1 MRTDR
6 TASHTRVIAGA
17 GFVLTASLAL
27 LAAGQ
32 REAAVTDA
40 WLQWGGPHRNFVVE
54 SSPLAS
60 RWPADGPRRAWSRPL
75 GDGHSAILVDE
86 ERLYTIYRP
95 PPSRAGQEWADEEVV
110 VALEE
115 ATGKTLWEHRY
126 PSRPLDFKFG
136 AGPYATPLI
145 VGRRLFTVGTN
156 NQLFAFDKLTGKVEW
171 SHDLVEE
178 LGAQEHLIRPAIK
191 AGISSSPLAYDD
203 TIIVMA
209 GGKGQAVMAF
219 DQATGELVWKG
230 GDFNIA
236 QASPILIDVDGE
248 QQLVAFGGMDV
259 NGLDPETGKLLW
271 SHPHDTSG
279 DMNISTP
286 LWSPDNLLFVTSAY
300 NGGSRMLRLAGNG
313 TSTQVDEQWF
323 TNRLRVHISTVIR
336 LDDFIVGSS
345 GDFGPTP
352 LTAVDVKTGEL
363 LWQDRSFS
371 RAHLVNASGTLVILD
386 EDGVLGLAK
395 ATRDGLEVL
404 ARAEVL
410 TSRAWTVPSLVGA
423 SLYARD
429 RQHIVKLD
437 LPTS

>member
-1 MRTDR
+1 MRKDR
-6 TASHTRVIAGA
+6 TGSRTHVIAAA
-17 GFVLTASLAL
+17 GCILTAAL
-27 LAAGQ
+27 TLVAAGQ
-32 REAAVTDA
+32 REAATDG
-40 WLQWGGPHRNFVVE
+40 WLQWGGPQRNFVVQ
-54 SSPLAS
+54 SPSLAS
-60 RWPADGPRRAWSRPL
+60 SWPAEGPQRVWSRPL

-86 ERLYTIYRP
+86 GRLYTMYRP
-95 PPSRAGQEWADEEVV
+95 APSQPGQEWADEEIV

-115 ATGKTLWEHRY
+115 ATGKTIWEHRY

-145 VGRRLFTVGTN
+145 IGRRLFTVGTN
-156 NQLFAFDKLTGKVEW
+156 NQLYAFDKVTGKVEW
-171 SHDLVEE
+171 SHDLVEDF
-178 LGAQEHLIRPAIK
+178 GAQERLIRPAIK

-203 TIIVMA
+203 TILVMA

-219 DQATGELVWKG
+219 DQATGEVVWKS
-230 GDFNIA
+230 GDFNIS

-248 QQLVAFGGMDV
+248 TQLVAFGGMDV
-259 NGLDPETGKLLW
+259 NGLDPATGRLLW

-286 LWSPDNLLFVTSAY
+286 LWGPGDLLFVTSAY
-300 NGGSRMLRLAGNG
+300 NGGSRMLQLGGNG
-313 TSTQVDEQWF
+313 TSTRVDERWF
-323 TNRLRVHISTVIR
+323 TNRLRVHIGTVIR

-352 LTAVDVKTGEL
+352 LTAIDVKTGEV

-371 RAHLVNASGTLVILD
+371 RANLLNAGGRLVILD
-386 EDGVLGLAK
+386 EDGVLGLAE
-395 ATRDGLEVL
+395 ATRAGLAVL

-410 TSRAWTVPSLVGA
+410 TNRAWTAPSLVGA

-429 RQHIVKLD
+429 RQQILKLD